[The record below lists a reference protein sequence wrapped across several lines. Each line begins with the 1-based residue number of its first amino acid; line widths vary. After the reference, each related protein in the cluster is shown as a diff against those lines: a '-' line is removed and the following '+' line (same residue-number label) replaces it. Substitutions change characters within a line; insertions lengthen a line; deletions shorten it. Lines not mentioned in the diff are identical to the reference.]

1 MKGIELKYGESEV
14 LIDVDGAAS
23 VEFLTENEMPEITNL
38 KEELLEA
45 VNEDVI
51 DSPPLK
57 ELISADD
64 KITIVISDITRFW
77 MRQDQVLGVLVE
89 YMHDEL
95 LVPYD
100 NMVVLV
106 ALGTHR
112 PADEEE
118 LCRLASKEVYDKVR
132 VINHDCDADDLVNVG
147 TTSRG
152 TEVWVNPLV
161 VGRKTI
167 VIGGTVHHI
176 MAGYGGGR
184 KSIIPGVSGRQ
195 TVRQNHTRAL
205 DPNAPKTDDKV
216 GGGRITMNPIN
227 EDMDEGAALV
237 APVFGI
243 NIVVNTSS
251 KHSGLFCGD
260 FRNAW
265 LKSCEFCQK
274 GYGKPIDYEADIVI
288 ASCGG
293 FPKDINLYQATKTIF
308 NATRAVKKGG
318 TVIFLAEC
326 REGGGAKDFFDWI
339 EPLKRGVLDEEL
351 RKAFT
356 IGGYIFYAACEVI
369 RKCNLKMLSQI
380 EREVVK
386 DMNIDAYT
394 DIDELLQGV
403 DFKGKSVYV
412 IPYGGSVM
420 PQLQEEYDAINSE
433 FSGSKFN

>member
-1 MKGIELKYGESEV
+1 MESIELKYGESKV
-14 LIDVDGAAS
+14 SIDVEGAAG
-23 VEFLTENEMPEITNL
+23 VEFLTENEMPEITDL
-38 KEELLEA
+38 KSALLRA

-64 KITIVISDITRFW
+64 KITIVISDVTRFW
-77 MRQDQVLGVLVE
+77 MRQDQVLKVLVE

-95 LVPYD
+95 KVPYD

-112 PADEEE
+112 PSDEEE

-132 VINHDCDADDLVNVG
+132 VVNHDCDAKDLVNIG

-152 TEVWVNPLV
+152 TEVWVNPLA

-167 VIGGTVHHI
+167 IIGGTVHHI

-184 KSIIPGVSGRQ
+184 KSVIPGISGRQ
-195 TVRQNHTRAL
+195 TIRQNHTRAL
-205 DPNAPKTDDKV
+205 DPEAPKTDARV
-216 GGGRITMNPIN
+216 GSGKITLNPIN
-227 EDMDEGAALV
+227 EDMDEGAAML
-237 APVFGI
+237 APTFGI

-260 FRNAW
+260 FHNAW

-326 REGGGAKDFFDWI
+326 REGGGAKDFFSWM
-339 EPLKRGVLDEEL
+339 EPLKRGTLDEEL

-356 IGGYIFYAACEVI
+356 IGGYIFYAACETI
-369 RKCNLKMLSQI
+369 RKCDLKMLSQI
-380 EREVVK
+380 DKEVVK

-394 DIDELLQGV
+394 DIDELLKGV

-420 PQLQEEYDAINSE
+420 PQLKDEYDAINSE
-433 FSGSKFN
+433 FNK